1 MPLIFKPETL
11 MRDPY
16 YRKGCEDTQKK
27 IIKNVINLNILT
39 LEQIVRALNVSTSY
53 VLEIMEEEKTKSQT

>member
-1 MPLIFKPETL
+1 MPLIFKKETL

-16 YRKGCEDTQKK
+16 YRKGCEDAQKE

-39 LEQIVRALNVSTSY
+39 LGQIVTTLNVSTSS
-53 VLEIMEEEKTKSQT
+53 VLEIMEEIKTKNQI